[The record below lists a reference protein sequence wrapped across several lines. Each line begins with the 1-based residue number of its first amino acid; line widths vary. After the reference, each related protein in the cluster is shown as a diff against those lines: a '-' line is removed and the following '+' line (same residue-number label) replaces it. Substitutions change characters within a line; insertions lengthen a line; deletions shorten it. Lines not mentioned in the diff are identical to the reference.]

1 MLRNPRALLQWIAA
15 TLVAAISLSIGS
27 GALHVG
33 HAVSHA
39 HAGAACDSRDTARHC
54 HAEHASHCDHSHD
67 APSDAPSHEAPVSD
81 DCGTCVILAIAG
93 SAPTCVPAPIVF
105 VASMTATAEVAEAIA
120 PAPCPL
126 TTLAARPPPSAIA

>member
-1 MLRNPRALLQWIAA
+1 MLPNPRALLQWIAA

-39 HAGAACDSRDTARHC
+39 HGGTACDRHDPSSHC
-54 HAEHASHCDHSHD
+54 HAERATPCDHSHD
-67 APSDAPSHEAPVSD
+67 EPSDAPSRDVPESD

-105 VASMTATAEVAEAIA
+105 VTSIESIADVAEAIA

-126 TTLAARPPPSAIA
+126 KTLAARPPPIAIA